1 MRQDEKGTMQRKA
14 GNTGIFA
21 GCLYSRSSRGH
32 VCSAFYDY
40 DLDGAGLSACRRK
53 LLAILDFICRWKQ
66 NGTRLK
72 IQKV

>member
-14 GNTGIFA
+14 GNTGVFA

-40 DLDGAGLSACRRK
+40 DLDGAGLSHAGGNSWQFWTSSAGGNRT
-53 LLAILDFICRWKQ
+53 AQD
-66 NGTRLK
+66 
-72 IQKV
+72 